1 LSIKASN
8 KHSASKNKGIKID
21 QLIKIYKQKKIEV
34 VALRGLSCEF
44 LPGNISV
51 IMGPSGCG
59 KTTLLNSLGGL
70 DKPSSGKIFVNGE
83 NICEYSDKE
92 IEEYRRKK
100 IGFVF
105 QFINLIPELTAYD
118 NIKLPMI
125 ATGMSRAIIKDKIE
139 ELLDLIGLE
148 NRKKHRP
155 GELSGGEQQKIALAT
170 ALANDP
176 DILLCDEPTG
186 ELDTDSKLMIM
197 DVFKDM
203 IQRYPNKVIIIV
215 SHDLDLRR
223 IADRLYYIKDGIISH
238 EMNRKEIEN
247 ELSSTASVE
256 SQQKVKNSENELR
269 ELRHIIDEKLKKLG
283 GNEN

>member
-1 LSIKASN
+1 MSIKASN
-8 KHSASKNKGIKID
+8 KHSVSKNKGIKID
-21 QLIKIYKQKKIEV
+21 RLIKIYKRQKIEV

-59 KTTLLNSLGGL
+59 KTTLLNLMGGL
-70 DKPSSGKIFVNGE
+70 DKPSSGKIIVNGE
-83 NICEYSDKE
+83 NICEFTDKK

-125 ATGMSRAIIKDKIE
+125 ATGIPKAIIKDKIE
-139 ELLDLIGLE
+139 DLLDLIGLE

-197 DVFKDM
+197 DVFKDV
-203 IQRYPNKVIIIV
+203 IRKYPDKVIIVV

-238 EMNRKEIEN
+238 EMNREEIES
-247 ELSSTASVE
+247 ELSSTASIE
-256 SQQKVKNSENELR
+256 SQQKVKTSENELR

-283 GNEN
+283 GNEK

>member
-1 LSIKASN
+1 MSIKASN
-8 KHSASKNKGIKID
+8 KHSVSKNKGIIID

-34 VALRGLSCEF
+34 VALRGLSCKF

-83 NICEYSDKE
+83 NICEYSDKK

-125 ATGMSRAIIKDKIE
+125 ATGMSRTIIKDKIE

-176 DILLCDEPTG
+176 EILLCDEPTG

-197 DVFKDM
+197 DVFKDI
-203 IQRYPNKVIIIV
+203 IQKYPHKIIIIV

-223 IADRLYYIKDGIISH
+223 IADRLYYIKDGKISH
-238 EMNRKEIEN
+238 EMNREEIES
-247 ELSSTASVE
+247 ELSSIAPIKT
-256 SQQKVKNSENELR
+256 QQKSKDSENELR
-269 ELRHIIDEKLKKLG
+269 ELRHIIDEKLKKLAR
-283 GNEN
+283 N